1 MNLRAKILIHNT
13 YDPPFEVIILSGQ
26 IPLRDQKILCTRSGN
41 RCANPECRKILVINS
56 TKSDRESL
64 VAQMAHIK
72 GEKPGAPRY
81 DSSMSDKQRNSY
93 ENLILLC
100 NVCHKMIDDQYN
112 TFTVEKLYEM
122 KQNHEKWVLEST
134 EKEITN
140 VTFAE
145 LEIVTKYL
153 ISNQVETTDSYTL
166 IPPKEKIR
174 KNELSSSTERLIT
187 RGLTEVKQVGQYID
201 GSTDMQ
207 FGDRLK
213 QGFVTEYQRL
223 RNEEKL
229 SGDDLFN
236 ALLEFASGKSTDFKR
251 RAAGLSVLVYL
262 FEKCEVFEK

>member
-1 MNLRAKILIHNT
+1 M
-13 YDPPFEVIILSGQ
+13 SGQ

-41 RCANPECRKILVINS
+41 RCANPSCQQELVINK
-56 TKSDRESL
+56 TGSDKESL

-72 GEKPGAPRY
+72 GEKAGAPRY
-81 DSSMSDKQRNSY
+81 DSDMTDKQRNSY

-100 NVCHKMIDDQYN
+100 NRCHKMIDDQPN
-112 TFTVEKLYEM
+112 TYTVEALLEM
-122 KQNHEKWVLEST
+122 KQNHEKWILEST
-134 EKEITN
+134 EKEIIN

-145 LEIVTKYL
+145 LEVTTKYL

-166 IPPKEKIR
+166 VPPKEKIR

-187 RGLTEVKQVGQYID
+187 MGLTGVKQVGQYIE
-201 GSTDMQ
+201 GSTDME

-213 QGFVTEYQRL
+213 QGFVIEYQRM

-229 SGDDLFN
+229 IGDGLFN
-236 ALLEFASGKSTDFKR
+236 ALLEFASGKSNDFRK